1 MFRNNKIGLIAIAGA
16 LLFLA
21 GIFILMSGNG
31 RVTGFAVEN
40 SQQEG
45 FSEKTLRSFIEV
57 FTGNRDASDNSGDEV
72 NKKEIPKFDYTKFEG
87 GEDLFDRGQGDSF
100 LNEQDTLQGNG
111 FRLEGDMIVPDE
123 NFNEEGLIDNFGVG
137 GLTGQEGPEFG
148 PGVIVVLPEEPVATV
163 TAKPEFKVIYDAK
176 KEEVTNTFT
185 RSGEKPTVQDYKDIY
200 KDERLKTMF
209 RQQKDLVVAEQ
220 DLFLEKLEEVKG
232 NTINLREFDKNQL
245 AGNTIYLEDFDY
257 NNPDDLELIRRATEE
272 AGINREDVRIE
283 PNRKSELLLDTSVPW
298 IEAPQVWGLVDD
310 FGLPIDGTGMVI
322 SVIDTGIDYTH
333 PDLGGCTLEQ
343 ITAGECDKV
352 LGGYDLVLDREDFM
366 DFNLHGTHVA
376 ATAAGIGDVYRGV
389 APGAKIYAYNVCAF
403 GCYESFIV
411 QAIDLSIDP
420 NGDGDYSDHVDVIT
434 MSIGG
439 YGSVH
444 DVMAQAFDRASSLDI
459 ISSIAAGNSGPFS
472 ETILCPA
479 CAESVVA
486 VAAACQPHQVGING
500 HCGGNIAGF
509 SSRGPYIEDGVNY
522 QKPDISAPGVSIC
535 AARLGSLGRNDLDC
549 GDDQHLAISGT
560 SMATPHVGG
569 ALLLIRQAHPELN
582 PEEIK
587 YLIKTTTSD
596 LGSEYDAQGAGLIN
610 VIGAVRDES
619 FRDLYVHPR
628 YLYASTEQ
636 PVSRFQNVVLEPS
649 LINTREDSSF
659 LVQQPSLIGF
669 DGFPIQEGIFF
680 ESNINS
686 DGIYLEPDSSFQL
699 FLNFT
704 FDLDYIGDGSFQ
716 YFKLLFN
723 TVNSSGDVNY
733 FFVPVAVSIGSS
745 VSVYP
750 LNQNFFFENEYE
762 EPVVYF
768 NGSLNISNSRTD
780 VSKLFNISI
789 FSNNCGNEGFSYI
802 YPDIVE
808 VSEGGTTIVPIN
820 FSFYNPSLFSN
831 GYSCGLSLR
840 IKEFVSATVERQK
853 EDFVSFSFYN
863 YPMVIIN
870 ASEFPA
876 TSHIRSK

>member
-1 MFRNNKIGLIAIAGA
+1 MLRNNKIGLIVIAGA
-16 LLFLA
+16 LLILASLFLII
-21 GIFILMSGNG
+21 GQYGKITS
-31 RVTGFAVEN
+31 FAVED
-40 SQQEG
+40 SEQEG
-45 FSEKTLRSFIEV
+45 FSEKTLRSFIEI
-57 FTGNRDASDNSGDEV
+57 FTGDEE
-72 NKKEIPKFDYTKFEG
+72 KKEVPKFDSNLKNYPRENLDAQGMENSFLDG
-87 GEDLFDRGQGDSF
+87 GENLEGQR
-100 LNEQDTLQGNG
+100 
-111 FRLEGDMIVPDE
+111 FRLEGDMIAPE
-123 NFNEEGLIDNFGVG
+123 GSFNEQGFTPDFPSDNLDNLFEG
-137 GLTGQEGPEFG
+137 TSGQEGPEFG
-148 PGVIVVLPEEPVATV
+148 EGVIVVLPEEPVATV

-376 ATAAGIGDVYRGV
+376 ATAAGIGAVYMGV
-389 APGAKIYAYNVCAF
+389 APGAKIYAYNVCFAT
-403 GCYESFIV
+403 GCYDSFIV

-479 CAESVVA
+479 CAESVIA

-669 DGFPIQEGIFF
+669 DGFPIKEGIFF

-733 FFVPVAVSIGSS
+733 FFVPVAVSIRSS